1 MKEIKFILPLALIAC
16 APSLWVKPGASQSEF
31 AKDKYDCIQQSQQR
45 VAGFSINKSGGSASD
60 TMQTNENIFATCLNA
75 RGWYLTRQE
84 QIAAQNQS
92 DINKAAEAN
101 ATIDRLNNQSKEI
114 CLKQEYKLIFEKV
127 ACSTENITLQQL
139 ANSERLSN
147 SDKPAF
153 MKYYSEV
160 SNNTKQISDALRTV
174 NNKKYRDFSDLL
186 DRVYGSAREKV
197 ALDLYEGKISWGDYA
212 KYRKKS
218 NQDYT
223 DGAAVIAK

>member
-84 QIAAQNQS
+84 QIAAQNQN
-92 DINKAAEAN
+92 DTDKAAEAK
-101 ATIDRLNNQSKEI
+101 ATIERVNIEIKEI

-127 ACSTENITLQQL
+127 ACRAEDITLQQL

-153 MKYYSEV
+153 MKYHSEI
-160 SNNTKQISDALRTV
+160 SNKTKQISDAFRTV
-174 NNKKYRDFSDLL
+174 NNQKYRDFAKLFE
-186 DRVYGSAREKV
+186 RIYGSPREKV
-197 ALDLYEGKISWGDYA
+197 ALDLYEGKITWGDYG

-218 NQDYT
+218 AQDYI
-223 DGAAVIAK
+223 DGAAEITK